1 MAMLNGLSKTATFV
15 FGKVKYNSFRGT
27 SDDVRKRIAQ
37 KLKNPRLLQI
47 HFHTLRHWKAT
58 MLYQQTKDTLYVKKF
73 LGHKNVEN
81 TLVYIQ
87 LEEALF
93 QESDEWTV
101 RVAETVNDVVKLL
114 EADFE
119 YVTDWDDKNCSENGS
134 RVSVTKIKWKTH
146 KFKTKHS

>member
-1 MAMLNGLSKTATFV
+1 
-15 FGKVKYNSFRGT
+15 
-27 SDDVRKRIAQ
+27 
-37 KLKNPRLLQI
+37 
-47 HFHTLRHWKAT
+47 

-101 RVAETVNDVVKLL
+101 RVAETVNDAVKLL
-114 EADFE
+114 EAGFE
-119 YVTDWDDKNCSENGS
+119 YVIDWDDKKLF
-134 RVSVTKIKWKTH
+134 RKRQ
-146 KFKTKHS
+146 